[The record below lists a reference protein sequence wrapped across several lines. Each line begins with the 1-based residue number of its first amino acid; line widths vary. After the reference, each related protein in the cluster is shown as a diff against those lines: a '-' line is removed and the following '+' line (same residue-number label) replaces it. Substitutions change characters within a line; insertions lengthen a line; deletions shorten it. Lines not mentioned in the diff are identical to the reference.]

1 MSILDFRR
9 LTPTRP
15 TLAPAAPTTIG
26 DDGWLMVQLDPK
38 VNEET
43 GQRQIVGRTG
53 PMSRDDAYDTACE
66 QANRRDGWVYGIRQA
81 DSDEVQ
87 IVDPGDFSYIDHP
100 EYPYEVEQAPAVAA

>member
-26 DDGWLMVQLDPK
+26 DDGWLMVQLDPQFDK
-38 VNEET
+38 ET
-43 GQRQIVGRTG
+43 GQRQIVDRTG

-66 QANRRDGWVYGIRQA
+66 LANRHDGWVYGIQPACGTVR
-81 DSDEVQ
+81 V
-87 IVDPGDFSYIDHP
+87 VDPGDYSYLDEGTEAD
-100 EYPYEVEQAPAVAA
+100 EYAPGVAA